1 MKDNTIITI
10 SRQYGSGGREL
21 SSILAKKL
29 GVKLYDRQII
39 NLAAE
44 QLGIQD
50 MDFEKMKKLEE
61 AIPPLSLKFMPFYVF
76 GMNGAKPINNKM
88 FEAESK
94 IVKQLAEDGSCII
107 LGRCADHILKGK
119 QEVYSFYICANDEY
133 REKRGHEI
141 YEGKTL
147 YELNEEDGKR
157 GQYYQYYTG
166 NKWGDPTNYNL
177 IINTSDISLEQ
188 AADLIINYIELRQKN
203 NVKK

>member
-1 MKDNTIITI
+1 MNNNTVITI

-21 SSILAKKL
+21 SNILAKKL
-29 GVKLYDRQII
+29 GIKLYDRQII

-50 MDFEKMKKLEE
+50 MDFDKMKKLEE

-94 IVKQLAEDGSCII
+94 VVKQLSEDGSCII
-107 LGRCADHILKGK
+107 LGRCADYILRDK
-119 QEVYSFYICANDEY
+119 
-133 REKRGHEI
+133 EI

-166 NKWGDPTNYNL
+166 NKWGDSKNYNL
-177 IINTSDISLEQ
+177 IINTSDISLDE
-188 AADLIINYIELRQKN
+188 AADIIINYVEMRQKN
-203 NVKK
+203 NI